1 MLAVRKQLMCI
12 QAGRG
17 REVEFVSTLNTN
29 VEHTVPSQRYLPPFV
44 PPVVVLEAV
53 FIWEENDGALYRVLC
68 PISLIPPTVAEP
80 LPQRQHLIC
89 QSPMTNKFARECQY
103 HRTSSQAAYH
113 TDGKSSL
120 PEAGCTGCQ
129 HFLSFFLFFS
139 NGCPSSQCPPGWTVG
154 AAVHHPTLT
163 D

>member
-1 MLAVRKQLMCI
+1 M
-12 QAGRG
+12 
-17 REVEFVSTLNTN
+17 EFVSTLNTN
-29 VEHTVPSQRYLPPFV
+29 VERTVPSQRYLPPFA
-44 PPVVVLEAV
+44 PPVVVLEVV
-53 FIWEENDGALYRVLC
+53 FIWEENDGVLYRVLC

-80 LPQRQHLIC
+80 LPQRHHLIC

-129 HFLSFFLFFS
+129 HFLSFYLSFFFFPMAARL
-139 NGCPSSQCPPGWTVG
+139 PSAHLVG
-154 AAVHHPTLT
+154 LLEPLSTIPR
-163 D
+163 